1 LLEVKVIL
9 SKMHVSVLFISPH
22 LTTPRT
28 PGHQDT
34 EILLEVKVIL
44 SKMHVSVLLINQLNI
59 GKS

>member
-9 SKMHVSVLFISPH
+9 SKINLSVLFISPH
-22 LTTPRT
+22 LRTPRT

-44 SKMHVSVLLINQLNI
+44 SKMQVSVLLINQ
-59 GKS
+59 